1 MDDISFADTEDTTAG
16 MFESQ
21 HDQLDDVFGSR
32 SPSPLQNE
40 ETTTDTLHGP
50 SNAAS
55 PEHSD
60 IARLR
65 STHTTNGYRDGI
77 SESKAKFVQ
86 EGFDEGYSLGA
97 VLGLRAGWILGVLE
111 GICRALM
118 SHASI
123 AVDAASHGAKLE
135 QQSLLA
141 RTKSL
146 LFQARTELRTQA
158 LFGQQYFGPDGIWL
172 YALSQHN
179 EDQEDVTFVEV
190 ANAHPLLQR
199 WEASVMDLVKSLAL
213 DLSLYGPFPTET
225 AQ

>member
-1 MDDISFADTEDTTAG
+1 MDDISFADTEEATAG

-32 SPSPLQNE
+32 SPSPLHNE

-111 GICRALM
+111 
-118 SHASI
+118 
-123 AVDAASHGAKLE
+123 
-135 QQSLLA
+135 
-141 RTKSL
+141 
-146 LFQARTELRTQA
+146 ELKTQA

-190 ANAHPLLQR
+190 ANAHPLLQN
-199 WEASVMDLVKSLAL
+199 WEASIMDLVKSLAL
-213 DLSLYGPFPTET
+213 DLSLYGPFPTEA